1 MTKPSVIPSVIKVSD
16 IPVRTGS
23 SYPPEFAKHVGG
35 RSGQALGNPFD
46 LTQFGVNIITLQ
58 PGAWSSHRHWHE
70 QEDELVYALS
80 GKMVLIDDHGRHAF
94 LPGMCA
100 GFKANNGNGHHI
112 INETHEA
119 ASFLVVGTRA
129 ENEVAHYSD
138 VDMHGEKTPNGFVF
152 TRKDG
157 SPI

>member
-1 MTKPSVIPSVIKVSD
+1 MKKPSVMNVAD
-16 IPVRTGS
+16 LPVRTGS
-23 SYPPEFAKHVGG
+23 SYPPEMAVQVAG

-46 LTQFGVNIITLQ
+46 LTQFGVNIVTLK

-70 QEDELVYALS
+70 QEDELAYALS
-80 GKMVLIDDHGRHAF
+80 GKMVLIDDHGRHDF

-112 INETHEA
+112 INETKES
-119 ASFLVVGTRA
+119 ASFLVVGTRS
-129 ENEVAHYSD
+129 ETEVANYSD
-138 VDMHGEKTPNGFVF
+138 VDMHGLKTPNGFVF